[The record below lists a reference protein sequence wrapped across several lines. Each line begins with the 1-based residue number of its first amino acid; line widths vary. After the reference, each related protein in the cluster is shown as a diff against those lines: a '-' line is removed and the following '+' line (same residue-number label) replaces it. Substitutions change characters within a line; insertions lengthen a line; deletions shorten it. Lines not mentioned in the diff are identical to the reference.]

1 MGKFDKYNPIV
12 IFIYFLLVTSI
23 TIFCFNPIIILIS
36 LLGAIIYFNLICKNS
51 RLQLM
56 YFLLFIV
63 LALVNP
69 IFSHNGST
77 ILLIINDTPITL
89 ESLIYG
95 IFTSLMI
102 ITILYWFHSFNEIMT
117 SDKLLYLFNK
127 LSPKFSLVLSMAF
140 RYVPLFS
147 KQSNNIKQSQITL
160 GLYKDGNI
168 ISRFRGSLRV
178 FSVMITWALENGITT
193 ADSMTARGYG
203 IGKRTSYSIFK
214 MKLKDIVMLVTIS
227 ILGVLIIINIINNEL
242 TFNFYP
248 NIEFCETTIFGIIGY
263 ISYAII
269 VLIPSTIE
277 IKEKIKWKLL
287 QSRI

>member
-23 TIFCFNPIIILIS
+23 AIFCFNPIIILIS
-36 LLGAIIYFNLICKNS
+36 LLGSIIYFNLICKNS

-56 YFLLFIV
+56 YFLLFII
-63 LALVNP
+63 LSLINP

-102 ITILYWFHSFNEIMT
+102 ITVLYWFLSFNEIMT
-117 SDKLLYLFNK
+117 SDKLLYLFSK

-168 ISRFRGSLRV
+168 VSRFRGSLRV

-193 ADSMTARGYG
+193 ADSMAARGYG
-203 IGKRTSYSIFK
+203 IGRRTSYSIFK
-214 MKLKDIVMLVTIS
+214 MKLKDIVMLTITS
-227 ILGVLIIINIINNEL
+227 ALGVLIVINIIKNEFN
-242 TFNFYP
+242 FNFYP
-248 NIEFCETTIFGIIGY
+248 TIEFSEITILGIVGY
-263 ISYAII
+263 GAYLIM
-269 VLIPSTIE
+269 VLIPSIME
-277 IKEKIKWKLL
+277 IKEIIKWKLL

>member
-23 TIFCFNPIIILIS
+23 AIFCFNPIIILIS
-36 LLGAIIYFNLICKNS
+36 LLGSIIYFNLICKNS

-56 YFLLFIV
+56 YFLLFII
-63 LALVNP
+63 LSLINP

-102 ITILYWFHSFNEIMT
+102 ITVLYWFHSFNEIMT
-117 SDKLLYLFNK
+117 SDKLLYLFSK

-168 ISRFRGSLRV
+168 VSRFRGSLRV

-193 ADSMTARGYG
+193 ADSMATRGYG
-203 IGKRTSYSIFK
+203 IGRRTSYSIFK
-214 MKLKDIVMLVTIS
+214 MKLKDIVMLTITS
-227 ILGVLIIINIINNEL
+227 ALGVLIVINIIKNEFN
-242 TFNFYP
+242 FNFYP
-248 NIEFCETTIFGIIGY
+248 TIEFSEITILGIVGY
-263 ISYAII
+263 CAYLIM
-269 VLIPSTIE
+269 VLIPSIME
-277 IKEKIKWKLL
+277 IKEIIKWKLL